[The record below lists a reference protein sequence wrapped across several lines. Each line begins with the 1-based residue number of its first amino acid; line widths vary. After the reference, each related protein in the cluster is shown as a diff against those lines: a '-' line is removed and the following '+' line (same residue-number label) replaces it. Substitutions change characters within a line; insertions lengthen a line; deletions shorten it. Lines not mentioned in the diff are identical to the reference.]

1 MGIWNKLF
9 GGDSTAVA
17 IAAQPMR
24 ANVPNAYSGPGSS
37 KDAPASPYGV
47 THGMA
52 VSSDHQ
58 WQSLAVSNKI
68 ASIKAYRVLYGASL
82 EQAKE
87 AVETYLT
94 QGVLMFHKNTAAE
107 NTAQVPSEHEIL
119 CAVTDGR
126 LLDAIKLYRERHP
139 TASLVDAKNAVEG
152 MRGRVP
158 ASVMPGSAA
167 PKGVDF
173 SAIDAWLKRGKILE
187 AIKAYRDLYPVTLAE
202 AKLAV
207 EQRKSML
214 GV

>member
-1 MGIWNKLF
+1 MAEAQS
-9 GGDSTAVA
+9 STALAGVA
-17 IAAQPMR
+17 LE
-24 ANVPNAYSGPGSS
+24 GS
-37 KDAPASPYGV
+37 D
-47 THGMA
+47 
-52 VSSDHQ
+52 
-58 WQSLAVSNKI
+58 L
-68 ASIKAYRVLYGASL
+68 ASL
-82 EQAKE
+82 LQQEFKP
-87 AVETYLT
+87 
-94 QGVLMFHKNTAAE
+94 K
-107 NTAQVPSEHEIL
+107 S
-119 CAVTDGR
+119 D
-126 LLDAIKLYRERHP
+126 
-139 TASLVDAKNAVEG
+139 DAKNAVEG